1 MKLHCEATLSQHEAS
16 AAVSEFFQLV
26 KSLLPDDKYRM
37 FLSLFRYPVDT
48 VTLTE
53 RIFTA
58 LEKIFDG
65 RNPVFKYEFLSPED
79 DEDWEQYRTKVLKCL
94 NKWKTEGFETMKT
107 AINSIVIVDL
117 PSEQQNEQPDPYFYF
132 LPITSVI
139 DFETTDA
146 TQFEWVMF
154 RQPENRVAVFDDGS
168 YRVFQTKEGSHVEVD
183 AEPIIENEHTLG
195 YCPARFFWTTPLSY
209 RDPKVKRSPIS
220 TVLSKLDMLLF
231 FAVSNEHLNL
241 YGRYPIYSAFATDCD
256 YQHDETGEW
265 CDGGFLKTR
274 DGVHL
279 LQSGSPKSCPV
290 CQKRRL
296 DGAGSFIEID
306 PPSQANDGA
315 DLRNPVQITKIDR
328 DSLDYNN
335 EDIERRKTEIYTA
348 VTGYQG
354 MSINDKAVNEKQV
367 IAIFESLEAAL
378 KTPQQNFEQVMSWV
392 DATICRLRY
401 GSESFISASI
411 SLGTEH
417 YIMTPTQLLEMYQAA
432 KKAAFSISTLDMLED
447 RYYETEFRNNPEQ
460 LQRQRILNNL
470 DPFRHKSNDEVSKMY
485 GSNVI
490 EYHDFMIKTN
500 FSSFVMRFERENL
513 PVTEFGTGVSFDQ
526 KIKSIRETMI
536 GYANEMKPEEVAP
549 IGEPPSV

>member
-1 MKLHCEATLSQHEAS
+1 
-16 AAVSEFFQLV
+16 
-26 KSLLPDDKYRM
+26 M
-37 FLSLFRYPVDT
+37 FLSLFRYPVQT

-58 LEKIFDG
+58 LEKLFDG

-79 DEDWEQYRTKVLKCL
+79 ADDWEYYRTKVLKTL
-94 NKWKTEGFETMKT
+94 RRWKTEGFETMKT
-107 AINSIVIVDL
+107 AINSIVVVDL
-117 PSEQQNEQPDPYFYF
+117 PEQQNGEQPEPYFYY
-132 LPITSVI
+132 LPVGSVI
-139 DFETTDA
+139 DFNVVDHV
-146 TQFEWVMF
+146 QFDWIIF
-154 RQPENRVAVFDDGS
+154 RQGMNRIAVFDDGF
-168 YRVFQTKEGSHVEVD
+168 YRVFNIKEGSYLEVD
-183 AEPIIENEHTLG
+183 ATPAIENEHGLG

-209 RDPKVKRSPIS
+209 KQPQIKRSPLS

-231 FAVSNEHLNL
+231 FIVSNEHLNL

-265 CDGGFLKTR
+265 CDNGFLKTR
-274 DGVHL
+274 DGYHL
-279 LQSGSPKSCPV
+279 LQSGSPKPCPV

-306 PPSQANDGA
+306 PPSPANEGA

-335 EDIERRKTEIYTA
+335 EDIDRREAEVYTA

-367 IAIFESLEAAL
+367 VAIFESLEAAL
-378 KTPQQNFEQVMSWV
+378 KTPQQNFEAVMAWT
-392 DATICRLRY
+392 DETICRLRY
-401 GSESFISASI
+401 GTESFVSASI

-417 YIMTPTQLLEMYQAA
+417 YIMTPTQLLTMYQEA
-432 KKAAFSISTLDMLED
+432 KKAAFSVSTLDMLED

-470 DPFRHKSNDEVSKMY
+470 DPFRHKSDDEVSKMY
-485 GSNVI
+485 GAGRI
-490 EYHDFMIKTN
+490 EYHDYMVKLN
-500 FSSFVMRFERENL
+500 FSSFIMRFEREVM
-513 PVTEFGTGVSFDQ
+513 PITEYGLNSTFEQ
-526 KIKSIRETMI
+526 RIKSIKEQLI
-536 GYANEMKPEEVAP
+536 EYAKEMKPDSSTIIEP
-549 IGEPPSV
+549 INQN